1 MTKLSRAEL
10 LRELRGFFS
19 DHREVRFAYLFGSLA
34 KGTRNALSDVDIA
47 VFLDNE
53 ALTSQAYPYGYRAYL
68 STELM
73 NHLREKQVDV
83 VILNQ
88 ATPLLR
94 FQVVRYGLPVYEVDH
109 QERIRFHAN
118 VFSRYFDLLPL
129 LKAHL
134 SRQIFA

>member
-1 MTKLSRAEL
+1 MAKPSRAEL
-10 LRELRGFFS
+10 LMELRAFFS
-19 DHREVRFAYLFGSLA
+19 HHREVRFAYLFGSLA
-34 KGTRNALSDVDIA
+34 KGTRNALSDVDIG

-53 ALTSQAYPYGYRAYL
+53 ALTSQPYPYGYRAYL

-88 ATPLLR
+88 ATPLIK

-118 VFSRYFDLLPL
+118 AFSRYFDLLPL
-129 LKAHL
+129 LKVHL
-134 SRQIFA
+134 SRQIFG